1 MSWQILEGDCRD
13 VLATLPAG
21 SVQTCVTSPP
31 YFGLRDYGTGEWE
44 GGDPECDHGGERVAR
59 RQAGR
64 QTDVDGGIPGSL
76 RDKPVTVC
84 KCGARRVDRQI
95 GLEPTPDEFVQ
106 ALVGVFREVRRVLRD
121 DGTVW
126 LNLGDS
132 YAANMGGAIGAT
144 SQRHGRSN
152 IGRQMSAG
160 VPDGLKPKDLIGIP
174 WAVAQALRA
183 PDYHGRIRV
192 ERDRVWLAATLDAEG
207 SICGFTH
214 QRADDGSART
224 GVHVTLTNTNEPLL
238 AEADRIWPASRV
250 EHENHGEGH
259 FGGRPSWRW
268 VAHGAENKALLMR
281 ELFPYMIVK
290 KDQACLAYTFFTL
303 SMDAKRLGHS
313 PQRDEVREKRA
324 WLVDALSRLNRGED
338 FDVPSWVQEPPTVE
352 TTGWYLRSD
361 IIWHK
366 PNPMPE
372 SVTDRPT
379 KAHEYLFLLSKGPRY
394 FYDADAVR
402 EPHEGAM
409 TEWRLKNGMEKP
421 GPKWKAMEDDG
432 THGVGGFSG
441 GMNPAGRNKRSV
453 WTVAHSDMVR
463 LRSDL
468 SEADRAY
475 VLGELHAR
483 GLLGGT

>member
-1 MSWQILEGDCRD
+1 VEQGEGGLSWQILEGDCRD
-13 VLATLPAG
+13 VLAKLPAA

-31 YFGLRDYGTGEWE
+31 YFGLRDYGTGEWD
-44 GGDPECDHGGERVAR
+44 GGDSGCDHQEVQPQNRPGRETPGGRGATFPTTERAF
-59 RQAGR
+59 
-64 QTDVDGGIPGSL
+64 
-76 RDKPVTVC
+76 RDRC
-84 KCGARRVDRQI
+84 GKCGARRVDRQI
-95 GLEPTPDEFVQ
+95 GLESTPDEFVQ

-214 QRADDGSART
+214 QRADDGSTRT
-224 GVHVTLTNTNEPLL
+224 GVHVILTNTNEPLL

-379 KAHEYLFLLSKGPRY
+379 KSHEYLFLLSKGLRY
-394 FYDADAVR
+394 FYDADAIR
-402 EPHEGAM
+402 ECRSPDK
-409 TEWRLKNGMEKP
+409 R
-421 GPKWKAMEDDG
+421 
-432 THGVGGFSG
+432 
-441 GMNPAGRNKRSV
+441 AGRS
-453 WTVAHSDMVR
+453 A
-463 LRSDL
+463 
-468 SEADRAY
+468 A
-475 VLGELHAR
+475 
-483 GLLGGT
+483 LGGTRRCMPASKSECRGAYARRR